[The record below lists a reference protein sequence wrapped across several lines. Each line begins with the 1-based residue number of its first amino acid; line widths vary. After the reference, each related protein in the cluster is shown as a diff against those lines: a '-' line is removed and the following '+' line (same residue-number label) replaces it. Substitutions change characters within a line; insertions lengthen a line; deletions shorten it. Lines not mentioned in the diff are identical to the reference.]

1 MSDFSLFNDKYIS
14 FSFIVS
20 KTPKYYSQE
29 EIRNELFIDDSEESH
44 NFVPLGAYYSKH
56 SRGLDIVTDFE
67 SKVGFAL
74 SEYCV
79 NDGSLASFV
88 ECDRVFDT
96 VFRPILVD
104 LIGIKDVDVCRTSK
118 PFYVYTDTTS
128 DPPTE
133 FPSHDLSL
141 FEDVLEPP
149 GQNPSSYKEV
159 PESLSQDPSSYEE
172 VPEEKIIDHEFEIDI
187 NGRTFEYTIVDG
199 LLEGDSL
206 PNQSRGLLKA
216 FLREYNIS
224 LKEFFIRKDII
235 ILVQYGWGELIF
247 DQLTNLGLINENN
260 IQIVY
265 P

>member
-1 MSDFSLFNDKYIS
+1 MSDYSLFNDKYIS

-29 EIRNELFIDDSEESH
+29 EIRNELIIDDSEESH
-44 NFVPLGAYYSKH
+44 NFAPLGAYYSKH
-56 SRGLDIVTDFE
+56 SRGLDIISDFE

-79 NDGSLASFV
+79 NDESLASFV
-88 ECDRVFDT
+88 ECDRIFDT

-104 LIGIKDVDVCRTSK
+104 LIGVKDVDVYRTCK

-128 DPPTE
+128 DQLPKS
-133 FPSHDLSL
+133 PSQDLSSYDEAP
-141 FEDVLEPP
+141 EDPR
-149 GQNPSSYKEV
+149 
-159 PESLSQDPSSYEE
+159 QDPSSYEE
-172 VPEEKIIDHEFEIDI
+172 VPEEKIINPNLKFDI
-187 NGRTFEYTIVDG
+187 NGRSFEYTIVDG

-216 FLREYNIS
+216 FLRKYNIS
-224 LKEFFIRKDII
+224 LKDFFIRKDII
-235 ILVQYGWGELIF
+235 ILVQYGWKELIF